1 MEKILALLQLF
12 FLMNTLSSSSAEARF
27 SGAYSK
33 HRSTK
38 SQKAAECFS
47 GYYSQKLNQI
57 KSKLKCPVYVSRK
70 GVKMKA
76 HLQRLT
82 NVM

>member
-1 MEKILALLQLF
+1 
-12 FLMNTLSSSSAEARF
+12 MNTLSSSSAEARF
-27 SGAYSK
+27 SGAYAK

-38 SQKAAECFS
+38 SQKAVECFS

-57 KSKLKCPVYVSRK
+57 KSKSKCPAYVSRK
-70 GVKMKA
+70 GINMKA